1 MSDVKAWSRAEPA
14 FLFSVDLE
22 DVRTMIPEGARYR
35 ERVPANTER
44 LLEFLARHDKR
55 CTFFTVGDVARA
67 YPELLR
73 AIASQGH
80 EIACHGDAH
89 VPLERLGIEGF
100 RVDLDRSLESFAAA
114 GIPRPSGFRAPVGS
128 LTAVTRWAYGVLH
141 EQGFAYSSSV
151 VSARS
156 PLYGWSEFGGDHPRR
171 VDGLWELPLS
181 LFRVPGLRIPFAA
194 GVYLRNLPL
203 PLIDWMLRKRAA
215 AGEPIIAY
223 VHPYDI
229 DTDQEHFMHP
239 ELGDSRFLNSLMYRN
254 RGDLFRRL
262 DRLFATGVRVVPYA
276 EYVST
281 SLGAG
286 SGASDEARH

>member
-1 MSDVKAWSRAEPA
+1 MQPA

-22 DVRTMIPEGARYR
+22 DVRSMIPDGARYR

-73 AIASQGH
+73 TIAGQGH
-80 EIACHGDAH
+80 EIACHGDSH
-89 VPLERLGIEGF
+89 VPLERLGLEGF
-100 RVDLDRSLESFAAA
+100 RIDLERSLASFAAA
-114 GIPRPSGFRAPVGS
+114 GIPRPCGFRAPVGS
-128 LTAVTRWAYGVLH
+128 LTAATRWAHGVLR

-156 PLYGWSEFGGDHPRR
+156 PLYGWPEFGGDRPRR

-181 LFRVPGLRIPFAA
+181 LFRVPALRIPFAA

-203 PLIDWMLRKRAA
+203 PLIDWTLRKRAA
-215 AGEPIIAY
+215 AGEPIVAY

-239 ELGDSRFLNSLMYRN
+239 ELGGSRLLNALMYRN
-254 RGDLFRRL
+254 RADLFRRL

-276 EYVST
+276 EYVAT
-281 SLGAG
+281 SLGDV
-286 SGASDEARH
+286 GAPDRGERA